1 MNYPREPPHIYK
13 LMTHHENESDLKMR
27 MIFKLLITIAV
38 TFVGAAHVAPEANAR
53 DVKKIAPPT
62 IDVVAIDT
70 IVAKHMR
77 EKSIPGVAVAIVQN
91 GKAVYAKGFGKANLE
106 NDIAVTADSVFL
118 IGSVSKPIMAMGIAL
133 LEQQGKLSV
142 DDAISKHIPG
152 TPSTWRDITLRHL
165 LNHTAGLVR
174 ESPAFDG
181 NKLQPDIDLIK
192 ATFLLPLDFPTGS
205 KFQYCNI
212 CYFAL
217 AEVITRVSGQPWPDF
232 MTKHFFAP
240 AGMKAT
246 RASSVSALIPKRVA
260 SYEFKNGIYSV
271 EREYVALRP
280 SGAFASS
287 INDLVKLETS
297 LYQNQ
302 VLKAET
308 LARMHQPAK
317 LNDGKNALFQDQP
330 NTGYGL
336 GWALATFNGQPRV
349 WHGGSLAG
357 FRAVYRRYPESGV
370 AVIVLTNLSTARP
383 NEIEAEIMGLLFP
396 S

>member
-1 MNYPREPPHIYK
+1 
-13 LMTHHENESDLKMR
+13 MR
-27 MIFKLLITIAV
+27 MIVKLLIVSVVASIG
-38 TFVGAAHVAPEANAR
+38 GAF
-53 DVKKIAPPT
+53 IAPSAIAREIKNLATPT
-62 IDVVAIDT
+62 IDVVAIDRT
-70 IVAKHMR
+70 VAKHMR
-77 EKSIPGVAVAIVQN
+77 EKSIPGVALAIIQN
-91 GKAVYAKGFGKANLE
+91 GKAVYVKGFGKANLE
-106 NDIAVTADSVFL
+106 HDIAVTTDSVFL
-118 IGSVSKPIMAMGIAL
+118 IGSVSKPIIAMGIAL
-133 LEQQGKLSV
+133 LEQQGKLNI
-142 DDAISKHIPG
+142 DDPISKYIPD
-152 TPSTWRDITLRHL
+152 TPATWREITLRHL

-174 ESPAFDG
+174 ESPAFNGD
-181 NKLQPDIDLIK
+181 KAISDIDLIK
-192 ATFLLPLDFPTGS
+192 ATFPIPLDFPTGS

-212 CYFAL
+212 CYFTL
-217 AEVITRVSGQPWPDF
+217 AEVITRVSAQPWPDF
-232 MTKHFFAP
+232 MAKHFFAP

-246 RASSVSALIPKRVA
+246 RASSVSALIPNRVA
-260 SYEFKNGIYSV
+260 SYAFKDGVYSI

-308 LARMHQPAK
+308 LVRMRQPAK
-317 LNDGKNALFQDQP
+317 LNDGKHALFMDLP

-383 NEIEAEIMGLLFP
+383 NEIEAEIMELMFP
-396 S
+396 K